1 MAKETKETKAAATA
15 NDADIALISDESKRS
30 LIVDHLLEIKR
41 LAAELPT
48 GPGGSFDDFEVAP
61 ATPEMR
67 TVRDSPEVKRVMVS
81 IDAAVRELSAV
92 ETAVNLIDYI
102 ASRLG
107 LVL

>member
-1 MAKETKETKAAATA
+1 MAKETKAAATA
-15 NDADIALISDESKRS
+15 NAANAADVAPISDESKRS

-48 GPGGSFDDFEVAP
+48 GPGGSFDDFEV
-61 ATPEMR
+61 
-67 TVRDSPEVKRVMVS
+67 RDSPLVKRAMVLV
-81 IDAAVRELSAV
+81 DAAVRDLSPGAAV
-92 ETAVNLIDYI
+92 VNLIDYI